1 MPGRYLVPQFL
12 EIEPRIIGPV
22 TIRQFLIL
30 MYAAFVDFIVWK
42 LLSNT
47 YQNTALGIMFV
58 HTMLLVILAF
68 AKVNGQSF
76 HYFILNIVR
85 TFKKPRLRIWT
96 KLKVKS
102 LPKEEP
108 IEEKLIN
115 PTKPLPPKSH
125 LSDLSLMVDTGGAY
139 NVDVKA
145 SSKVTKVEE
154 INI

>member
-42 LLSNT
+42 LLSDS
-47 YQNTALGIMFV
+47 YQNWALVIMFV

-85 TFKKPRLRIWT
+85 TSKKPKLRIWT
-96 KLKVKS
+96 KLKVKA
-102 LPKEEP
+102 LPKDEE
-108 IEEKLIN
+108 IEEKLKN
-115 PTKPLPPKSH
+115 ATKPLPPKSH

-139 NVDVKA
+139 NVDVKSEA
-145 SSKVTKVEE
+145 KATKVEE

>member
-30 MYAAFVDFIVWK
+30 MYAAFVDFVVWK
-42 LLSNT
+42 LLSDS

-58 HTMLLVILAF
+58 HTMILVILAF

-76 HYFILNIVR
+76 HYFILNLVR
-85 TFKKPRLRIWT
+85 TLKKPRLRIWT
-96 KLKVKS
+96 KMKITS
-102 LPKEEP
+102 LYVPEAV
-108 IEEKLIN
+108 EEKLKN
-115 PTKPLPPKSH
+115 ATKPLPPKSH

-139 NVDVKA
+139 NIDVK
-145 SSKVTKVEE
+145 SGSKAAKVEE

>member
-1 MPGRYLVPQFL
+1 MPNRYLVPQFL

-30 MYAAFVDFIVWK
+30 MYGAFVDFIVWK
-42 LLSNT
+42 LLSDS
-47 YQNTALGIMFV
+47 YQNWALGIMFI

-85 TFKKPRLRIWT
+85 TSKKPKLRIWT

-102 LPKEEP
+102 LMVEEI
-108 IEEKLIN
+108 IEEKLKN

-139 NVDVKA
+139 NVDVSAGSKA
-145 SSKVTKVEE
+145 TKVEE